1 MATAA
6 KRKSKAMMRAEIV
19 NWLGMGAA
27 ANPRFKTGRAICDE
41 LVAEGL
47 AYKEDDGYW
56 ATADL
61 RRAKAATKMGDS
73 YQAKD
78 SDMTPRRKPTENM
91 GDPRGQFGEFLRDRI
106 EKHFGGDEE
115 KIAKALGLS
124 TGRTLRKWMEG
135 VHGPA
140 FQDLDKIAKALGLDD
155 WYAMTAAVKKFR
167 DRPKK

>member
-6 KRKSKAMMRAEIV
+6 K
-19 NWLGMGAA
+19 
-27 ANPRFKTGRAICDE
+27 GRRRH
-41 LVAEGL
+41 
-47 AYKEDDGYW
+47 
-56 ATADL
+56 DL
-61 RRAKAATKMGDS
+61 KPVGRRATMKDS
-73 YQAKD
+73 YQSKE

-155 WYAMTAAVKKFR
+155 WYALTAAVKKFR
-167 DRPKK
+167 ERPKK